1 MKTIFEIYKE
11 LNIDHGFDLKMFL
24 QDSFSMLPAIDPA
37 LLDQMT
43 AEEICTSDNFYNCD
57 LADPFI
63 FLLNHNKITPD
74 GFKLIMRKNIWFS
87 QSDTNRTMFAELMFD
102 YIIDHKINITD
113 YMKNGRIENTLLLI
127 IGALPWYK
135 DRFDLLSFIDLKQS
149 IIDSKHAISII
160 LFDLIQLESD
170 HTNQLD
176 YIKNNISTIKEMYF
190 NGKNEYLANPAYHL
204 GRGYSCLHFVDY
216 ITNVAS
222 WTYVVELGVE
232 YLMTQYYDKIDN
244 IKNIEFEEVCHYI
257 IDNREVYPDLYNI
270 MVSSNSYKSL
280 TSQTVDLNGLSQ
292 IELLEII
299 PTLDNMALRK
309 LFKDVN
315 THLIL
320 NSGDNL
326 YYNLD
331 DKLYYTDYTEAITNV
346 YIDEITRHEKSQ
358 SAETKNWRFDSLKQ
372 HILSVVL
379 HEVKKRNDMMGCFIK
394 CFYSHSFKRDIIKY
408 IENNGDLE
416 LLNYVYN
423 ISPKTVASE
432 FNHELLLDKVIV
444 TTFNKNLFSW

>member
-1 MKTIFEIYKE
+1 
-11 LNIDHGFDLKMFL
+11 
-24 QDSFSMLPAIDPA
+24 
-37 LLDQMT
+37 
-43 AEEICTSDNFYNCD
+43 
-57 LADPFI
+57 
-63 FLLNHNKITPD
+63 
-74 GFKLIMRKNIWFS
+74 
-87 QSDTNRTMFAELMFD
+87 
-102 YIIDHKINITD
+102 
-113 YMKNGRIENTLLLI
+113 
-127 IGALPWYK
+127 
-135 DRFDLLSFIDLKQS
+135 
-149 IIDSKHAISII
+149 
-160 LFDLIQLESD
+160 
-170 HTNQLD
+170 
-176 YIKNNISTIKEMYF
+176 
-190 NGKNEYLANPAYHL
+190 
-204 GRGYSCLHFVDY
+204 
-216 ITNVAS
+216 
-222 WTYVVELGVE
+222 
-232 YLMTQYYDKIDN
+232 
-244 IKNIEFEEVCHYI
+244 
-257 IDNREVYPDLYNI
+257 
-270 MVSSNSYKSL
+270 MVSSNTYKSI
-280 TSQTVDLNGLSQ
+280 TAKSIKIDNVMSRD
-292 IELLEII
+292 ELLEII

-379 HEVKKRNDMMGCFIK
+379 HEVKKRDDMMGCFIK

>member
-1 MKTIFEIYKE
+1 
-11 LNIDHGFDLKMFL
+11 
-24 QDSFSMLPAIDPA
+24 MLPVIDPV

-113 YMKNGRIENTLLLI
+113 YMKNGRICNTLLLI
-127 IGALPWYK
+127 LGALPWYK

-160 LFDLIQLESD
+160 LFDLIQLESCHD
-170 HTNQLD
+170 IQLK
-176 YIKNNISTIKEMYF
+176 YIKDNIDVIKEMYF
-190 NGKNEYLANPAYHL
+190 NGKNEYLANPAYHV
-204 GRGYSCLHFVDY
+204 GRGYNCLCFNEH
-216 ITNVAS
+216 IANVAS
-222 WTYVVELGVE
+222 WKYVAELGVE
-232 YLMTQYYDKIDN
+232 YLMTQYYDQIN
-244 IKNIEFEEVCHYI
+244 STSIIEFEEVCQYI
-257 IDNREVYPDLYNI
+257 VNNRELYPDLYNI
-270 MVSSNSYKSL
+270 MVSSNKYKSITAKSIEL
-280 TSQTVDLNGLSQ
+280 DDTMSR

-299 PTLDNMALRK
+299 PTLDTLSRHK

-320 NSGDNL
+320 NSDDAL
-326 YYNLD
+326 YYSLE
-331 DKLYYTDYTEAITNV
+331 DKLYYTDYTEDITNV

-358 SAETKNWRFDSLKQ
+358 SEETNDWRFNSLKQ
-372 HILSVVL
+372 HILGVVL
-379 HEVKKRNDMMGCFIK
+379 HEVKKRDDMMGCFIK

-408 IENNGDLE
+408 IENSGDLE

-423 ISPKTVASE
+423 ISPKTVATE
-432 FNHELLLDKVIV
+432 FNHEILMDKVI
-444 TTFNKNLFSW
+444 TTMFNKSLFSW